1 MILFDMYDIFSSRIE
16 ELEKKLKEKIKN
28 LAKYCKSKFV
38 TSKQQCFLVGWS
50 ILVDLGPTRGD

>member
-1 MILFDMYDIFSSRIE
+1 MYDIFSSRIE

-38 TSKQQCFLVGWS
+38 TRKQQCFLVGWS